1 MKIKIKSRDTKSVS
15 VGIFV
20 PTGSAFESES
30 ERGLA
35 HFIEHMLFKGTKN
48 RTYKDIASDID
59 RLGGSIN
66 AFTST
71 EYTVFYIRVLSDF
84 LKEGYDVL
92 SDIIR
97 NSLIDEKELEKEKNV
112 IIEEINMTYDNPD
125 EAVYEIF
132 MEKAVDGTYGR
143 STLGTKEHIKSYTRK
158 DLLNF
163 MGKYYRP
170 ENMVVSVVGG
180 DIDGFDFTLNGFF
193 FDEYRKEDGK
203 IEPTFFFKP
212 GLDIEKRDIAQANVI
227 VGCELFNVYDERKY
241 PAFLL
246 NDSFGGTMSSRLFQS
261 IREEKSLCYSIYS
274 SLKLYMKGGLLL
286 VSASTSNDKA
296 QKLLDA
302 IKDEL
307 TKLKKNGLTKR
318 EFEDAKTHFL
328 GSYALGLES
337 NFSVML
343 KQGMD
348 TLLYGDYVDENIIM
362 KKIKNVTMDDIQAV
376 TDLIDLNKFHVTCLG
391 NVDRLE
397 W

>member
-1 MKIKIKSRDTKSVS
+1 MKIKIKSRDIKSVS
-15 VGIFV
+15 VGIFMPV
-20 PTGSAFESES
+20 GSAFESDN

-48 RTYKDIASDID
+48 RTYKDIAADID

-66 AFTST
+66 AFTSL

-92 SDIIR
+92 SDIVR
-97 NSLIDEKELEKEKNV
+97 NSLIDKNELEKEKDV

-125 EAVYEIF
+125 EAVYELF

-143 STLGTKEHIKSYTRK
+143 STLGTKKQIKTYSRE

-163 MGKYYRP
+163 MGRYYRP

-180 DIDGFDFTLNGFF
+180 DVDGFDFTLNDFF

-203 IEPTFFFKP
+203 IDPVFLFKP
-212 GLDIEKRDIAQANVI
+212 GLDIVKRDIAQTNVI
-227 VGCELFNVYDERKY
+227 IGFELFNVYNEKKY

-274 SLKLYMKGGLLL
+274 SIKLYIKGGLFL
-286 VSASTSNDKA
+286 VSASTSNDNT

-302 IKDEL
+302 IKDEFV
-307 TKLKKNGLTKR
+307 KLKKDGLTKR

-348 TLLYGDYVDENIIM
+348 TLLYGDYVDENIVM
-362 KKIKNVTMDDIQAV
+362 EKIKKTTMDDIQ
-376 TDLIDLNKFHVTCLG
+376 TIIDLIDSDKFHITCLG
-391 NVDRLE
+391 NVDSLE